1 MENEEEKIDCV
12 RRRKYTTWGEGKE
25 YDLIQDTEDHD
36 GRSTS
41 DDSDANVDDDDN
53 DDHAGG
59 PVHVPAEEAIV
70 LDDDDEVDRECDGPK
85 DPAQELAHPI
95 EPVIPELSSQRMDE
109 VDECPMN
116 GDEVLTVMVKFHWPK
131 KQQKV
136 PSRKTMIPKK
146 KSHAP
151 LICWLRLMMRISVRM
166 RKRKM
171 PRKSLILKPK
181 KMRTKQDAKHKPVTE
196 KKGWKDLPNT
206 KQPSIPFLEKK
217 LAALRRQQTA
227 SLLGSI

>member
-1 MENEEEKIDCV
+1 MFIA
-12 RRRKYTTWGEGKE
+12 R
-25 YDLIQDTEDHD
+25 LLAPIQDTEDHD

-116 GDEVLTVMVKFHWPK
+116 GDEVLTGDGEIPLTQEAAKSP
-131 KQQKV
+131 QQEDNDSQEEESCPTNLLTSFDDADISEDEEEKD
-136 PSRKTMIPKK
+136 
-146 KSHAP
+146 AP
-151 LICWLRLMMRISVRM
+151 Q
-166 RKRKM
+166 
-171 PRKSLILKPK
+171 KPDSETQK
-181 KMRTKQDAKHKPVTE
+181 NEDKQDAKHKPVTE

-206 KQPSIPFLEKK
+206 KQPSIPCLEKK